1 MGTSEIRIGNFESSV
16 LGSARV
22 PYWELE
28 SGVKDSTQARNRKWV
43 FKYQLELSAY
53 WCSQKC
59 TRDALESPMP
69 ISRRNLR
76 FTLYELLEAEKLCA
90 RDRFSEHSL
99 ETFEAALDIAI
110 ELAEKFFAPHNR
122 LADLNEP
129 HVVNGKVQI
138 IPEVK
143 IALEKFREAGF
154 FAAHSDFETGGMQL
168 PSMIALACQCAFLIA
183 NPSTA
188 AYPFLTIAAGNLLS
202 SFGSEAQKTEF
213 LSKMLEGR
221 WFGTM
226 ALSEPQAGSS
236 LADITTRAE
245 PQSDGKYRIFGSK
258 MWISAGE
265 HELSENIVHF
275 VLARVVG
282 APAGVKGISLFIVP
296 RYRNESGKLE
306 HNQDGVLDHNQDGVL
321 EHNDVNLAGLLH
333 KMGYR
338 GTTST
343 VLSFGER
350 GDCHGYLIGEANK
363 GLAYMFQMMN
373 EARIGVGMGAVMLTL
388 AGYEYSL
395 EYART
400 RLQGRSVGNKTPLE
414 PQTAIINHADI
425 RRMLL
430 EQKAI
435 AEGGLALGLYASSLV
450 DDEHTHSDPEKRQE
464 ASLLLELLTPIVKA
478 WSSQYGLKANEHAI
492 QILGGY
498 GYTREYPVEQ
508 IYRDNR
514 LNPIHEGTNGIQ
526 GLDLLGR
533 KITQFEGASLK
544 LLAREM
550 LITVDAAKSEARVA
564 DFAVQ
569 LEHALNVTLETTQ
582 KLVTARAEMG
592 VEVFL
597 ANSSTYLEMLGHTT
611 IAWMWLRQAV
621 VATRA
626 LEKSLSSDETAFYQG
641 KIQTCKFF
649 YRFELPKIAAW
660 STLLSSL
667 DVTVLEMMPEWY

>member
-1 MGTSEIRIGNFESSV
+1 MTVGVTLTEEYVYIKKLLATQAACLAEGVRFELTVSLHLQRFSRPSHSTALAPLRMGTSEIRIGNFESSV

-154 FAAHSDFETGGMQL
+154 FAAHSDFESGGMQL

-296 RYRNESGKLE
+296 RYRNEFGKLE
-306 HNQDGVLDHNQDGVL
+306 HKD
-321 EHNDVNLAGLLH
+321 
-333 KMGYR
+333 
-338 GTTST
+338 
-343 VLSFGER
+343 
-350 GDCHGYLIGEANK
+350 
-363 GLAYMFQMMN
+363 
-373 EARIGVGMGAVMLTL
+373 
-388 AGYEYSL
+388 
-395 EYART
+395 
-400 RLQGRSVGNKTPLE
+400 
-414 PQTAIINHADI
+414 
-425 RRMLL
+425 RR
-430 EQKAI
+430 AH
-435 AEGGLALGLYASSLV
+435 V
-450 DDEHTHSDPEKRQE
+450 
-464 ASLLLELLTPIVKA
+464 
-478 WSSQYGLKANEHAI
+478 
-492 QILGGY
+492 
-498 GYTREYPVEQ
+498 
-508 IYRDNR
+508 
-514 LNPIHEGTNGIQ
+514 
-526 GLDLLGR
+526 
-533 KITQFEGASLK
+533 
-544 LLAREM
+544 
-550 LITVDAAKSEARVA
+550 
-564 DFAVQ
+564 
-569 LEHALNVTLETTQ
+569 
-582 KLVTARAEMG
+582 
-592 VEVFL
+592 
-597 ANSSTYLEMLGHTT
+597 
-611 IAWMWLRQAV
+611 
-621 VATRA
+621 
-626 LEKSLSSDETAFYQG
+626 
-641 KIQTCKFF
+641 
-649 YRFELPKIAAW
+649 
-660 STLLSSL
+660 
-667 DVTVLEMMPEWY
+667 